1 MINENL
7 KKILL
12 NNETTILD
20 TLKAIDETATEI
32 ALIVDNLGKLLG
44 TATDGDI
51 RRGLIKGYNLET
63 PISTVMNTQ
72 PITANHNQ
80 TNDELMFIMLNRSI
94 KHLPILDNLGRPIK
108 LIQLKNL
115 IKKPNKPNI
124 AVIMA
129 GGKGTRLGKLTQNM
143 PKPLLPY
150 GNKPIIAHL
159 AQQLQMH
166 GFNNLYISVNYKAHL
181 IMDYFK
187 ENPINNLKIN
197 FLKEEQA
204 LGTAGSLSL
213 LPKSALSHPTLVTNG
228 DLITQINYENLLD
241 FHNQKQSALTL
252 CTKQF
257 TFQIPYGVLN
267 TQGSRLLSIDEKP
280 VHSIFVNAGIY
291 VLQPELIAAMTPN
304 SPLDMPELI
313 NSASTQ
319 SKGVACYPLSE
330 NWLDIGTP
338 AEYAKINHEESL

>member
-12 NNETTILD
+12 TAEATVLEA
-20 TLKAIDETATEI
+20 LKAIDETATEI
-32 ALIVDNLGKLLG
+32 ALVVDSEGKLLG
-44 TATDGDI
+44 TVTDGDI
-51 RRGLIKGYNLET
+51 RRGLIKGYSLDRAVSK
-63 PISTVMNTQ
+63 IMNSE
-72 PITANHNQ
+72 PITASHNQ
-80 TNDELMFIMLNRSI
+80 THDELMFIMLNRSI
-94 KHLPILDNLGRPIK
+94 KHLPILDNFGRPIK

-115 IKKPNKPNI
+115 IKKPHKPNV

-129 GGKGTRLGKLTQNM
+129 GGKGTRLGELTKNT

-150 GNKPIIAHL
+150 GNKPIIAHI

-166 GFNNLYISVNYKAHL
+166 GFTKLYISVNYKAQL
-181 IMDYFK
+181 IMDYF
-187 ENPINNLKIN
+187 EQNPINNLNIS

-213 LPKSALSHPTLVTNG
+213 LPKSALSHPILVTNG
-228 DLITQINYENLLD
+228 DLIAQVNYENLLD
-241 FHNQKQSALTL
+241 FHNEKQSAVTL

-267 TQGSRLLSIDEKP
+267 TQGSKLLSIDEKP
-280 VHSIFVNAGIY
+280 VHSVFVNAGIY
-291 VLQPELIAAMTPN
+291 MIDPQLIAAMVPN

-313 NSASTQ
+313 NSASAQT
-319 SKGVACYPLSE
+319 KGVACYPLSE

-338 AEYAKINHEESL
+338 AEYAKINHAETL